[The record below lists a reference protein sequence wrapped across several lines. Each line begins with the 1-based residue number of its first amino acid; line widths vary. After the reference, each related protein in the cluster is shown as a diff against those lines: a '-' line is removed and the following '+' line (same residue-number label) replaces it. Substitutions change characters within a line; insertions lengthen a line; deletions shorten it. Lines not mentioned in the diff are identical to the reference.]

1 MPRQGTRVPRQPVE
15 PEIQEPSE
23 DEKLMAEIR
32 EVMSNVRDGVS
43 LENTLTTLIEK
54 LPESLSPQ
62 YRQILTIAL
71 GNVRKLNTN
80 FLYRE
85 HSILTQIIPETDEGV
100 ELDED
105 DE

>member
-32 EVMSNVRDGVS
+32 EVMFNVREGVS
-43 LENTLTTLIEK
+43 LENTLTNIIEK

-62 YRQILTIAL
+62 YRQILTIAC
-71 GNVRKLNTN
+71 GNVRKLNSN

-85 HSILTQIIPETDEGV
+85 HSILTQIIPETDS
-100 ELDED
+100 DED
-105 DE
+105 VE